1 MFLLP
6 VHFQICPVTFRWVIR
21 NKSNR
26 KYHSKCSHIALLQ
39 LFSNRKFSPWIH
51 GMLCAI
57 NLAAVNPHSY
67 DTAHQIHPSFI
78 DHHRHETFRCARDR
92 MMELHWNDSTTTHGN
107 SNSNNEKKSVWI
119 DERHVTDFTACHCT
133 KSRRHD
139 GVDERKILLLQVL
152 LLLL

>member
-26 KYHSKCSHIALLQ
+26 KHHSKCSHIA
-39 LFSNRKFSPWIH
+39 I
-51 GMLCAI
+51 
-57 NLAAVNPHSY
+57 AAVNPHSY
-67 DTAHQIHPSFI
+67 HAAHQIDPSFI
-78 DHHRHETFRCARDR
+78 DHHGYKTFRCASDR

-107 SNSNNEKKSVWI
+107 SNSNNKKKSVWI
-119 DERHVTDFTACHCT
+119 DERHVTDFTACHRA